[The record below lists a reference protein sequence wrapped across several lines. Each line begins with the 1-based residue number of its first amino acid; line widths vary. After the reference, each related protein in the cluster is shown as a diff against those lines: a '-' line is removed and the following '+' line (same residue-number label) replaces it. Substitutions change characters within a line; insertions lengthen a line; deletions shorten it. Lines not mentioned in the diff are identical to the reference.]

1 MDEGKDGSGDAAPT
15 ADGPRPERIEHGGE
29 ESNTVIGSNA
39 SPDVAI
45 VGVSALA
52 TRAETQVT
60 KVGCPLRLHRVRD
73 SLAAERNAA
82 LDTRAPLRAI
92 PIYFSLY
99 SLAIRS

>member
-29 ESNTVIGSNA
+29 ESNTVIGCNA

-52 TRAETQVT
+52 TWAETQVT
-60 KVGCPLRLHRVRD
+60 KVGCPLSLETLCTAD
-73 SLAAERNAA
+73 STD
-82 LDTRAPLRAI
+82 DTRHAATVYTYIL
-92 PIYFSLY
+92 
-99 SLAIRS
+99 